1 MKRLAESDETAELL
15 MISPPEDLVPCF
27 VCKEILGKQIQ
38 VERVG
43 QLLEHLSALVGTS
56 NGKTTCMANFQSSSP
71 DAVRPTKGHVH
82 ICMLNFLSERG
93 YGFEVTVS
101 DCVPFAQDI
110 LSGRCSQ
117 MLEIETLE
125 GKDDDALKPRDKMF
139 LGYGAGGAF
148 VNSLMLGSLG
158 LIALVCLTF
167 SAKTKELPA
176 SVTEILSQ
184 VPVVCPTRGQGQ
196 TPQDRTVNAL
206 HKTLKASQYNRRL
219 NLVMIASTLRR
230 SLEARL
236 AKISPDKDTDLASD
250 SIMREIKAI
259 IKAFNN
265 KASFM
270 PRSQIKAR
278 SEWALR
284 HALSDKHMP
293 EEVWHRVL
301 QVSRSAYWNDH
312 LLETRSFFVGL
323 SASSPQTLRDVA
335 HEEMEQLYKA
345 TTETSFYI
353 LQRIQSG
360 KVPGCDLDKPIPTSL
375 ISSFVS
381 RVCIVFSIAR
391 TVLDPIS
398 TDFGHK
404 LLENFE
410 AGRLSAR
417 LDDLATMPVK
427 EDYNHKSDAA
437 ALVAKYVPLVDEMLT
452 GKKQEEMAE
461 NAEAEKEKETAEQE
475 AVQEA
480 EEKLCLANL
489 KHDWEIYEAW
499 HCTSAVT
506 MDEWRDSQQSWQK
519 ERHNI
524 LWKEAGRRLGFL
536 ATVDHLSK
544 ECYATRVPSQVRG
557 LLSGE
562 MADAAVLVVADLQGH
577 VPHCD
582 LERTLCDTMASIP
595 EAAKLLLFTDMP
607 PRRHKTEK
615 TVQMPSSMQVDADEA
630 EESDCEPE
638 EQDGDHSLPAV
649 RAEGNVRLTLPEKQ
663 TLLAEHRKVLSK
675 QLSETFGDG
684 VNKHFDLP
692 FTLLFNMPLQG
703 RLTMDGLLVQ
713 PIKGMSRLDGTCL
726 ASGGV
731 GVLQRPD
738 KVVKFSKEATRNMR
752 KEQCGPTSVARNGV
766 NEGQRLQKGP
776 GICGHI
782 LRNLMISLVRHKV
795 HKAGL
800 IVVDLCCAQG
810 DWLLA
815 MVAEQMHIEL
825 PDRYDMDDD
834 EVPLDGMPDIPM
846 KYVGFDTR
854 EHAVGFAS
862 IRAQSEIYERLS
874 ASELGY
880 AAPPVLQDDK
890 PEPVWQNLVAEV
902 NRQLKILKVKNK
914 DGSLTVPAP
923 KNFKLQRDSVLE
935 ALEVLQRE

>member
-312 LLETRSFFVGL
+312 LLETRGFFVGL
-323 SASSPQTLRDVA
+323 SASSPQTLFPQISSPDVCFLSDDCVMPSARLANIRRDVA

-345 TTETSFYI
+345 TTETALYI
-353 LQRIQSG
+353 LQKIQSG
-360 KVPGCDLDKPIPTSL
+360 RVPGCDLDKPIANSL
-375 ISSFVS
+375 ISSFVA

-398 TDFGHK
+398 TDFGEK

-417 LDDLATMPVK
+417 LDEMAAMPVR

-437 ALVAKYVPLVDEMLT
+437 TVVGKYIPLVDEMLT

-461 NAEAEKEKETAEQE
+461 VEEAKKEQDAAEHE

-499 HCTSAVT
+499 HCTFAVT
-506 MDEWRDSQQSWQK
+506 MDDWRDSQKNWQK

-524 LWKEAGRRLGFL
+524 LWKEAGRRLNSL

-557 LLSGE
+557 LFSKK

-577 VPHCD
+577 APHAD
-582 LERTLCDTMASIP
+582 LERTLCDTMAGLP
-595 EAAKLLLFTDMP
+595 EAAKLLLFTDVP
-607 PRRHKTEK
+607 LCRHKTEK
-615 TVQMPSSMQVDADEA
+615 
-630 EESDCEPE
+630 
-638 EQDGDHSLPAV
+638 
-649 RAEGNVRLTLPEKQ
+649 
-663 TLLAEHRKVLSK
+663 
-675 QLSETFGDG
+675 
-684 VNKHFDLP
+684 
-692 FTLLFNMPLQG
+692 
-703 RLTMDGLLVQ
+703 
-713 PIKGMSRLDGTCL
+713 
-726 ASGGV
+726 
-731 GVLQRPD
+731 
-738 KVVKFSKEATRNMR
+738 AT
-752 KEQCGPTSVARNGV
+752 
-766 NEGQRLQKGP
+766 
-776 GICGHI
+776 
-782 LRNLMISLVRHKV
+782 
-795 HKAGL
+795 
-800 IVVDLCCAQG
+800 DLC
-810 DWLLA
+810 
-815 MVAEQMHIEL
+815 
-825 PDRYDMDDD
+825 
-834 EVPLDGMPDIPM
+834 
-846 KYVGFDTR
+846 
-854 EHAVGFAS
+854 
-862 IRAQSEIYERLS
+862 RL
-874 ASELGY
+874 
-880 AAPPVLQDDK
+880 
-890 PEPVWQNLVAEV
+890 
-902 NRQLKILKVKNK
+902 
-914 DGSLTVPAP
+914 
-923 KNFKLQRDSVLE
+923 
-935 ALEVLQRE
+935 